1 MIKDVRK
8 IMQLKKQLKGTGC
21 FIFEKGGTYF
31 LYREVEPENQFV
43 LKSKDLH
50 TFIKK
55 SKVAAGVKE

>member
-1 MIKDVRK
+1 MIEDVGK

-21 FIFEKGGTYF
+21 FMFEKGGTYF
-31 LYREVEPENQFV
+31 LYREVEPKNQFV

-55 SKVAAGVKE
+55 AKAATGVKE